1 MDIRKWLDETV
12 QPEAP
17 REPNNLHQTAEP
29 AKRKRRRRSDSSL
42 LDPRPLA
49 SSPHKPAEDSA
60 DEALQATCSDSS
72 RSSRYARKPRR
83 KTRPERYEPQYAP
96 GPHAHHD
103 RKDKSKKS
111 RRKPRRKKGEK
122 APGVM
127 QTFQATN
134 ISGDRLTLKPREQ
147 LGLFNKGRTS
157 TAIKGRGLPDLVFS
171 EMKFLQQHKDEP
183 EPVPRTDASKKKR
196 KKDNEQM
203 KEGEISA
210 FFTSAQPALADKD
223 TNTLPQHPVP
233 KAKRRRR
240 DQSSVDDIAI
250 PTVEATGQASYLG
263 SRRRHTEETHPSYPQ
278 SNLRQSTRDTYH
290 AAQQGPTV
298 RFADQSHYGPVMPN
312 FAGPSIY
319 EQQAQRQRSHMQ
331 RDREEEPLQS
341 PYHLEQNN
349 LDQGYQMGY
358 DDGMEHDDENWEGLL
373 EEPLSYSLDG
383 DSDIYGGIE
392 AHPGNGI
399 ELVQDSRPENDT
411 VAPGFWRPNKLY

>member
-42 LDPRPLA
+42 LDPRPPA

-72 RSSRYARKPRR
+72 SSSRYARKPRR

-96 GPHAHHD
+96 GPHAHRD

-134 ISGDRLTLKPREQ
+134 MSGDRLT

-210 FFTSAQPALADKD
+210 FFTSARPALVDKD
-223 TNTLPQHPVP
+223 TNTPPQHPVP

-240 DQSSVDDIAI
+240 DQSSVDDTAI

-263 SRRRHTEETHPSYPQ
+263 FGSRGPRHESNSY
-278 SNLRQSTRDTYH
+278 
-290 AAQQGPTV
+290 
-298 RFADQSHYGPVMPN
+298 
-312 FAGPSIY
+312 
-319 EQQAQRQRSHMQ
+319 
-331 RDREEEPLQS
+331 
-341 PYHLEQNN
+341 
-349 LDQGYQMGY
+349 
-358 DDGMEHDDENWEGLL
+358 LL
-373 EEPLSYSLDG
+373 EE
-383 DSDIYGGIE
+383 
-392 AHPGNGI
+392 
-399 ELVQDSRPENDT
+399 
-411 VAPGFWRPNKLY
+411 

>member
-42 LDPRPLA
+42 LDPRPPA

-72 RSSRYARKPRR
+72 SSSRYARKPRR

-96 GPHAHHD
+96 GSHAHRD

-111 RRKPRRKKGEK
+111 RRKPRRKNGEK

-183 EPVPRTDASKKKR
+183 EPVPRSDASKKKR

-210 FFTSAQPALADKD
+210 FFTSARPALVDKD
-223 TNTLPQHPVP
+223 TNILPQHPVP
-233 KAKRRRR
+233 KTKRRRR
-240 DQSSVDDIAI
+240 DQSSVLE
-250 PTVEATGQASYLG
+250 VEALAMKAIATFLGQSQFERLARRPHALTYL
-263 SRRRHTEETHPSYPQ
+263 
-278 SNLRQSTRDTYH
+278 TYV
-290 AAQQGPTV
+290 PV
-298 RFADQSHYGPVMPN
+298 RAM
-312 FAGPSIY
+312 
-319 EQQAQRQRSHMQ
+319 
-331 RDREEEPLQS
+331 
-341 PYHLEQNN
+341 
-349 LDQGYQMGY
+349 
-358 DDGMEHDDENWEGLL
+358 
-373 EEPLSYSLDG
+373 
-383 DSDIYGGIE
+383 
-392 AHPGNGI
+392 
-399 ELVQDSRPENDT
+399 
-411 VAPGFWRPNKLY
+411 

>member
-42 LDPRPLA
+42 LDPRPPA

-72 RSSRYARKPRR
+72 SSSRYARKPRR

-96 GPHAHHD
+96 GPHAHRD

-134 ISGDRLTLKPREQ
+134 ISGDRLT

-183 EPVPRTDASKKKR
+183 EPVPRTEASKKKR

-210 FFTSAQPALADKD
+210 FFTSARPALVDKD

-240 DQSSVDDIAI
+240 DQSSADDTAI
-250 PTVEATGQASYLG
+250 PTVEATGQASPT
-263 SRRRHTEETHPSYPQ
+263 SPS
-278 SNLRQSTRDTYH
+278 
-290 AAQQGPTV
+290 
-298 RFADQSHYGPVMPN
+298 
-312 FAGPSIY
+312 
-319 EQQAQRQRSHMQ
+319 
-331 RDREEEPLQS
+331 
-341 PYHLEQNN
+341 
-349 LDQGYQMGY
+349 
-358 DDGMEHDDENWEGLL
+358 DEAKN
-373 EEPLSYSLDG
+373 
-383 DSDIYGGIE
+383 
-392 AHPGNGI
+392 
-399 ELVQDSRPENDT
+399 R
-411 VAPGFWRPNKLY
+411 